1 MKRKWLREGGEI
13 IKNLTLQLL
22 KFKMSQEESSRRESP
37 DIAEVPGDDD
47 VGHIPKN
54 PHIRPEDV
62 KIS

>member
-1 MKRKWLREGGEI
+1 MKRKWLWECGDI

-47 VGHIPKN
+47 VHIPKN
-54 PHIRPEDV
+54 PLIRPEDV

>member
-1 MKRKWLREGGEI
+1 
-13 IKNLTLQLL
+13 
-22 KFKMSQEESSRRESP
+22 MSQEESSRRESP